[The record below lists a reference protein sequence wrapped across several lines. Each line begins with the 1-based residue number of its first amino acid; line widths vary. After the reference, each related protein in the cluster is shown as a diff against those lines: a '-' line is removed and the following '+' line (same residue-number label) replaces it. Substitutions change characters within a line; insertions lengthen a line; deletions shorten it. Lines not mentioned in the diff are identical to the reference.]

1 MIVRT
6 YGRRKGTI
14 SGTCS
19 GSSLN
24 DDVSEPFRESLSQ
37 DSDPLCGFAFSSQ
50 DSSSQHWSLF
60 DSEIDDLCGGR
71 RESKRARR
79 AADGIPATSTLME
92 AQEFGEMMEHVDE
105 VNFALDG
112 LRKGQPLR
120 IRRASLVSLLSI
132 CATTHQRRLLRTQG
146 CLSFVQNFKF
156 GPAGVLGMAKTIVD
170 AILVLSLDDSPS
182 NLAAATLFYIL
193 TSDGQDDH
201 LLESPGCIQFLIK
214 LLRPIVSTA
223 IKDKVPKFGSKL
235 LSLRQNDD
243 MLKNTT
249 GRLDSSSVEVFSRVQ
264 EILVNCKE
272 LKACQNDSRVERP
285 ELCPKWLALLTM
297 EKACLSAISLDE
309 TSGAVRKAGGNFKE
323 RLREHGGLDAVFEVT
338 MNCHS
343 DLQNWMK
350 DSSLSTKDSRNDKR
364 MKSLTLLLKC
374 LKIMENAT
382 FLSNDNQTHLLGMK
396 GKLSPQGPSISFT
409 ELIITVIKILSDLC
423 LRRSASAASNDN
435 KHYDPFSM
443 FSHDS
448 ELDQLR
454 DHKENETLSISS
466 TRKYHGAERA
476 SSVKS
481 SNASQISRIL
491 TCNRL
496 ESSLSL
502 SETPSTSTTDT
513 YSLKMRVSSSTSS
526 GSCSGAS
533 KSSFCKTSMI
543 QNSSRKNVRFMEG
556 TPVVILDD
564 SQDPFAFD
572 EDDIA
577 PSKWDLLSGK
587 QKISRSKKHE
597 VAKRVFE
604 NECQSHT
611 NVAQR
616 ELSNGDINF
625 SSSDVGDEKDA
636 SLLTDCLL
644 TAVKVLMNL
653 TNDNPVGCQQIA
665 TYGGLETM
673 SMLIAGH
680 FPSFSSSLSFA
691 QIKENAA
698 GTTKDNQY
706 DRHLT
711 DYELDF
717 LVAILGLLVN
727 LVEKDGHNRSR
738 LAAASVL
745 LPSSVGLHQGVRKDV
760 IQLLC
765 SIFLANLG
773 ESEGAGEDKHMQ
785 LNDEAA
791 VLQGE
796 KEAEKMIVEA
806 YSALLLA
813 FLSTESKSIR
823 AAIADNLPD
832 QNLASLVPVLD
843 RFVEF
848 HLSLNMISPETH
860 KAVSENSVKG
870 EGENSVQPQLNLGFV
885 VIPEEMGLRYT
896 ESDQLLFSAHRLVN
910 LV

>member
-6 YGRRKGTI
+6 YGRRKGTL
-14 SGTCS
+14 SGTYS
-19 GSSLN
+19 GSSSLN
-24 DDVSEPFRESLSQ
+24 DDVSEPFRDSLSQ
-37 DSDPLCGFAFSSQ
+37 EIDDPLCGFAFSSQ
-50 DSSSQHWSLF
+50 DSSSQHWSFF
-60 DSEIDDLCGGR
+60 DSEIGDFGNGTGAGGA
-71 RESKRARR
+71 RESKRAKR
-79 AADGIPATSTLME
+79 APAEGIPATSTLME

-120 IRRASLVSLLSI
+120 IRRASLVSLLTI

-146 CLSFVQNFKF
+146 
-156 GPAGVLGMAKTIVD
+156 MAKTIID
-170 AILVLSLDDSPS
+170 AVLGLTLDDSPS
-182 NLAAATLFYIL
+182 NLAAATLFYVL

-201 LLESPGCIQFLIK
+201 LLESPGSVQFLMK
-214 LLRPIVSTA
+214 LLKPIVSTA
-223 IKDKVPKFGSKL
+223 IKDKAPKFGYKL

-243 MLKNTT
+243 ILKNTTMT

-272 LKACQNDSRVERP
+272 LKTCQNDSWGERP

-323 RLREHGGLDAVFEVT
+323 KLREHGGLDAVFEVT
-338 MNCHS
+338 MTCHS
-343 DLQNWMK
+343 DLENWMK

-364 MKSLTLLLKC
+364 IKSLTLLLKC

-382 FLSNDNQTHLLGMK
+382 FLSNENQTHLLGMK
-396 GKLSPQGPSISFT
+396 RKLSPQGPPTSFT
-409 ELIITVIKILSDLC
+409 ELIITVIKILSGNNDHSKNLC

-435 KHYDPFSM
+435 KTYDPFSM
-443 FSHDS
+443 TSHDS

-454 DHKENETLSISS
+454 DYKENETLSISS
-466 TRKYHGAERA
+466 TRKYHSVERA

-491 TCNRL
+491 TCNWL
-496 ESSLSL
+496 ESSLSIA
-502 SETPSTSTTDT
+502 ETPSTSTTDS
-513 YSLKMRVSSSTSS
+513 YSLKMRVNSSTS

-533 KSSFCKTSMI
+533 KSSYCKTSRI
-543 QNSSRKNVRFMEG
+543 QNSSGKNVRFMED

-572 EDDIA
+572 EDDFA

-587 QKISRSKKHE
+587 PKKSHSKKHV
-597 VAKRVFE
+597 VANREFE

-611 NVAQR
+611 NVSQQ
-616 ELSNGDINF
+616 ELSNGDINC
-625 SSSDVGDEKDA
+625 SSSDVGDEKDS
-636 SLLTDCLL
+636 SLLADCLL
-644 TAVKVLMNL
+644 AAVKVLMNL
-653 TNDNPVGCQQIA
+653 TNDNPVGCRQIA
-665 TYGGLETM
+665 NYGGLETM

-680 FPSFSSSLSFA
+680 FPSFSSSSSSFA
-691 QIKENAA
+691 QIKENGE
-698 GTTKDNQY
+698 GTTKDNQS

-711 DYELDF
+711 DHELDF

-738 LAAASVL
+738 LAAASVH
-745 LPSSVGLHQGVRKDV
+745 LPSSVSLHQEVRKDV

-773 ESEGAGEDKHMQ
+773 ESEGAGEDKQLQ

-860 KAVSENSVKG
+860 KAVSE
-870 EGENSVQPQLNLGFV
+870 
-885 VIPEEMGLRYT
+885 VI
-896 ESDQLLFSAHRLVN
+896 ESCRIR
-910 LV
+910 

>member
-6 YGRRKGTI
+6 YGRRKGTL
-14 SGTCS
+14 SGTYS
-19 GSSLN
+19 GSSSLN
-24 DDVSEPFRESLSQ
+24 DDVSEPFRDSLSQ
-37 DSDPLCGFAFSSQ
+37 EIDDPLCGFAFSSQ
-50 DSSSQHWSLF
+50 DSSSQHWSFF
-60 DSEIDDLCGGR
+60 DSEIGDFGNGTGAGGA
-71 RESKRARR
+71 RESKRAKR
-79 AADGIPATSTLME
+79 APAEGIPATSTLME

-120 IRRASLVSLLSI
+120 IRRASLVSLLTI

-146 CLSFVQNFKF
+146 
-156 GPAGVLGMAKTIVD
+156 MAKTIID
-170 AILVLSLDDSPS
+170 AVLGLTLDDSPS
-182 NLAAATLFYIL
+182 NLAAATLFYVL

-201 LLESPGCIQFLIK
+201 LLESPGSVQFLMK
-214 LLRPIVSTA
+214 LLKPIVSTA
-223 IKDKVPKFGSKL
+223 IKDKAPKFGYKL

-243 MLKNTT
+243 ILKNTTMT

-272 LKACQNDSRVERP
+272 LKTCQNDSWGERP

-323 RLREHGGLDAVFEVT
+323 KLREHGGLDAVFEVT
-338 MNCHS
+338 MTCHS
-343 DLQNWMK
+343 DLENWMK
-350 DSSLSTKDSRNDKR
+350 DSSLSIKDSRNDKR
-364 MKSLTLLLKC
+364 IKSLTLLLKC

-382 FLSNDNQTHLLGMK
+382 FLSNENQTHLLGMK
-396 GKLSPQGPSISFT
+396 RKLSPQGPPTSFT

-435 KHYDPFSM
+435 KTYDPFSM
-443 FSHDS
+443 TSHDS

-454 DHKENETLSISS
+454 DYKENETLSISS
-466 TRKYHGAERA
+466 TRKYHSVERA

-491 TCNRL
+491 TCNWL
-496 ESSLSL
+496 ESSLSIA
-502 SETPSTSTTDT
+502 ETPSTSTTDS
-513 YSLKMRVSSSTSS
+513 YSLKMRVNSSTS

-533 KSSFCKTSMI
+533 KSSYCKTTRI
-543 QNSSRKNVRFMEG
+543 QNSSGKNVRFMED

-572 EDDIA
+572 EDDFA

-587 QKISRSKKHE
+587 PKKSHSKKHV
-597 VAKRVFE
+597 VANREFE

-611 NVAQR
+611 NVSQQ
-616 ELSNGDINF
+616 ELSNGDINC
-625 SSSDVGDEKDA
+625 SSSDVGDEKDS
-636 SLLTDCLL
+636 SLLADCLL
-644 TAVKVLMNL
+644 AAVKVLMNL
-653 TNDNPVGCQQIA
+653 TNDNPVGCRQIA
-665 TYGGLETM
+665 NYGGLETM

-680 FPSFSSSLSFA
+680 FPSFSSSSSSFA
-691 QIKENAA
+691 QIKENGE
-698 GTTKDNQY
+698 GTTKDNQS

-711 DYELDF
+711 DHELDF

-738 LAAASVL
+738 LAAASVH
-745 LPSSVGLHQGVRKDV
+745 LPSSVSLHQEVRKDV

-773 ESEGAGEDKHMQ
+773 ESEGAGEDKQLQ

-860 KAVSENSVKG
+860 KAVSE
-870 EGENSVQPQLNLGFV
+870 
-885 VIPEEMGLRYT
+885 VI
-896 ESDQLLFSAHRLVN
+896 ESCRIR
-910 LV
+910 

>member
-6 YGRRKGTI
+6 YGRRKGTL
-14 SGTCS
+14 SGTYS
-19 GSSLN
+19 GSSSLN
-24 DDVSEPFRESLSQ
+24 DDVSEPFRDSLSQ
-37 DSDPLCGFAFSSQ
+37 EIDDPLCGFAFSSQ
-50 DSSSQHWSLF
+50 DSSSQHWSFF
-60 DSEIDDLCGGR
+60 DSEIGDFGNGTGAGGA
-71 RESKRARR
+71 RESKRAKR
-79 AADGIPATSTLME
+79 APAEGIPATSTLME

-120 IRRASLVSLLSI
+120 IRRASLVSLLTI

-146 CLSFVQNFKF
+146 
-156 GPAGVLGMAKTIVD
+156 MAKTIID
-170 AILVLSLDDSPS
+170 AVLGLTLDDSPS
-182 NLAAATLFYIL
+182 NLAAATLFYVL

-201 LLESPGCIQFLIK
+201 LLESPGSVQFLMK
-214 LLRPIVSTA
+214 LLKPIVSTA
-223 IKDKVPKFGSKL
+223 IKDKAPKFGYKL

-243 MLKNTT
+243 ILKNTTMT

-272 LKACQNDSRVERP
+272 LKTCQNDSWGERP

-323 RLREHGGLDAVFEVT
+323 KLREHGGLDAVFEVT
-338 MNCHS
+338 MTCHS
-343 DLQNWMK
+343 DLENWMK
-350 DSSLSTKDSRNDKR
+350 DSSLSIKDSRNDKR
-364 MKSLTLLLKC
+364 IKSLTLLLKC

-382 FLSNDNQTHLLGMK
+382 FLSNENQTHLLGMK
-396 GKLSPQGPSISFT
+396 RKLSPQGPPTSFT

-435 KHYDPFSM
+435 KTYDPFSM
-443 FSHDS
+443 TSHDS

-454 DHKENETLSISS
+454 DYKENETLSISS
-466 TRKYHGAERA
+466 TRKYHSVERA

-491 TCNRL
+491 TCNWL
-496 ESSLSL
+496 ESSLSIA
-502 SETPSTSTTDT
+502 ETPSTSTTDS
-513 YSLKMRVSSSTSS
+513 YSLKMRVNSSTS

-533 KSSFCKTSMI
+533 KSSYCKTSRI
-543 QNSSRKNVRFMEG
+543 QNSSGKNVRFMED

-572 EDDIA
+572 EDDFA

-587 QKISRSKKHE
+587 PKKSHSKKHV
-597 VAKRVFE
+597 VANREFE

-611 NVAQR
+611 NVSQQ
-616 ELSNGDINF
+616 ELSNGDINC
-625 SSSDVGDEKDA
+625 SSSDVGDEKDS
-636 SLLTDCLL
+636 SLLADCLL
-644 TAVKVLMNL
+644 AAVKVLMNL
-653 TNDNPVGCQQIA
+653 TNDNPVGCRQIA
-665 TYGGLETM
+665 NYGGLETM

-680 FPSFSSSLSFA
+680 FPSFSSSLSSFA
-691 QIKENAA
+691 QIKENGE
-698 GTTKDNQY
+698 GTTKDNQS

-711 DYELDF
+711 DHELDF

-738 LAAASVL
+738 LAAASVH
-745 LPSSVGLHQGVRKDV
+745 LPSSVSLHQEVRKDV

-773 ESEGAGEDKHMQ
+773 ESEGAGEDKQLQ

-860 KAVSENSVKG
+860 KAVSE
-870 EGENSVQPQLNLGFV
+870 
-885 VIPEEMGLRYT
+885 VI
-896 ESDQLLFSAHRLVN
+896 ESCRIR
-910 LV
+910 

>member
-6 YGRRKGTI
+6 YGRRKGTL
-14 SGTCS
+14 SGTYS
-19 GSSLN
+19 GSSSLN
-24 DDVSEPFRESLSQ
+24 DDVSEPFRDSLSQ
-37 DSDPLCGFAFSSQ
+37 EIDDPLCGFAFSSQ
-50 DSSSQHWSLF
+50 DSSSQHWSFF
-60 DSEIDDLCGGR
+60 DSEIGDFGNGTGAGGA
-71 RESKRARR
+71 RESKRAKR
-79 AADGIPATSTLME
+79 APAEGIPATSTLME

-120 IRRASLVSLLSI
+120 IRRASLVSLLTI

-146 CLSFVQNFKF
+146 
-156 GPAGVLGMAKTIVD
+156 MAKTIID
-170 AILVLSLDDSPS
+170 AVLGLTLDDSPS
-182 NLAAATLFYIL
+182 NLAAATLFYVL

-201 LLESPGCIQFLIK
+201 LLESPGSVQFLMK
-214 LLRPIVSTA
+214 LLKPIVSTA
-223 IKDKVPKFGSKL
+223 IKDKAPKFGYKL

-243 MLKNTT
+243 ILKNMTMT

-272 LKACQNDSRVERP
+272 LKTCQNDCWGERP

-323 RLREHGGLDAVFEVT
+323 KLREHGGLDAVFEVT
-338 MNCHS
+338 MTCHS
-343 DLQNWMK
+343 DLENWMK
-350 DSSLSTKDSRNDKR
+350 DSSLSIKDSRNDKR
-364 MKSLTLLLKC
+364 IKSLTLLLKC

-382 FLSNDNQTHLLGMK
+382 FLSNENQTHLLGMK
-396 GKLSPQGPSISFT
+396 RKLSPQGPPTSFT

-435 KHYDPFSM
+435 KTYDPFSM
-443 FSHDS
+443 TSHAS
-448 ELDQLR
+448 ELDHLR
-454 DHKENETLSISS
+454 DYKENETLSISS
-466 TRKYHGAERA
+466 TRKYHSVERA

-491 TCNRL
+491 TCNWL
-496 ESSLSL
+496 ESSLSIA
-502 SETPSTSTTDT
+502 ETPSTSTTDS
-513 YSLKMRVSSSTSS
+513 YSLKMRVNSSTS

-533 KSSFCKTSMI
+533 KSSYCKTTRI
-543 QNSSRKNVRFMEG
+543 QNSSGKNVRFMED

-572 EDDIA
+572 EDDFA

-587 QKISRSKKHE
+587 PKKSHSKKHV
-597 VAKRVFE
+597 VANREFE

-611 NVAQR
+611 NVSQQ
-616 ELSNGDINF
+616 ELSNGDINC
-625 SSSDVGDEKDA
+625 SSSDVGDEKDS
-636 SLLTDCLL
+636 SLLADCLL
-644 TAVKVLMNL
+644 AAVKVLMNL
-653 TNDNPVGCQQIA
+653 TNDNPVGCRQIA
-665 TYGGLETM
+665 NYGGLETM

-680 FPSFSSSLSFA
+680 FPSFSSSSSSFA
-691 QIKENAA
+691 QIKENGE
-698 GTTKDNQY
+698 GTTKDNQS

-711 DYELDF
+711 DHELDF

-738 LAAASVL
+738 LAAASVH
-745 LPSSVGLHQGVRKDV
+745 LPSSVSLHQEVRKDV

-773 ESEGAGEDKHMQ
+773 ESEGAGEDKQLQ

-860 KAVSENSVKG
+860 KAVSE
-870 EGENSVQPQLNLGFV
+870 
-885 VIPEEMGLRYT
+885 VI
-896 ESDQLLFSAHRLVN
+896 ESCRIR
-910 LV
+910 

>member
-6 YGRRKGTI
+6 YGRRNRTI
-14 SGTCS
+14 SRTCS
-19 GSSLN
+19 ASSLN
-24 DDVSEPFRESLSQ
+24 DDVSEPFVRDSLSQ
-37 DSDPLCGFAFSSQ
+37 ESDPLCGFAFSSQ
-50 DSSSQHWSLF
+50 DSSSHWSLF
-60 DSEIDDLCGGR
+60 DSEPSAIDDLCGGG
-71 RESKRARR
+71 RESKRSRR
-79 AADGIPATSTLME
+79 TAEKKAANGRLSIPATSTLME

-120 IRRASLVSLLSI
+120 IRRTSLSSLLSI

-146 CLSFVQNFKF
+146 
-156 GPAGVLGMAKTIVD
+156 MARTIID
-170 AILVLSLDDSPS
+170 AILGLSLDDSAS

-201 LLESPGCIQFLIK
+201 LLESPGSVQFLIK
-214 LLRPIVSTA
+214 LLKPIVSTA
-223 IKDKVPKFGSKL
+223 TKDKAPKFGSKL
-235 LSLRQNDD
+235 LSLRQSDS
-243 MLKNTT
+243 MQKNTT
-249 GRLDSSSVEVFSRVQ
+249 GRLDSSSVAVFSRVQ

-272 LKACQNDSRVERP
+272 LKTCQNDGGVERP

-309 TSGAVRKAGGNFKE
+309 TTGAVRKAGGNFKE
-323 RLREHGGLDAVFEVT
+323 KLREYGGLDAVFEVT
-338 MNCHS
+338 LNCHS
-343 DLQNWMK
+343 DL
-350 DSSLSTKDSRNDKR
+350 
-364 MKSLTLLLKC
+364 
-374 LKIMENAT
+374 E
-382 FLSNDNQTHLLGMK
+382 THLLGMK
-396 GKLSPQGPSISFT
+396 GKLSPQATPFSFT

-423 LRRSASAASNDN
+423 LRRSASVASNDN
-435 KHYDPFSM
+435 KPYDSFSM
-443 FSHDS
+443 ISHDS

-454 DHKENETLSISS
+454 NYKESETLSVSS
-466 TRKYHGAERA
+466 SRKYCGAERA
-476 SSVKS
+476 SSIKS
-481 SNASQISRIL
+481 SKASQTSRL
-491 TCNRL
+491 LSCSQL
-496 ESSLSL
+496 ENSLSI
-502 SETPSTSTTDT
+502 SETPSTSTTDAF
-513 YSLKMRVSSSTSS
+513 SLKMRVSSSTS
-526 GSCSGAS
+526 GSCGAS
-533 KSSFCKTSMI
+533 KSAYCKTSMI

-556 TPVVILDD
+556 TPLVTLDD

-587 QKISRSKKHE
+587 QKKSCAKKHE
-597 VAKRVFE
+597 VEIREFE
-604 NECQSHT
+604 NECQSQT
-611 NVAQR
+611 NVSQQ

-625 SSSDVGDEKDA
+625 SSSDVGNEEDS

-680 FPSFSSSLSFA
+680 FPSFSSSLPFT
-691 QIKENAA
+691 QIDENASR
-698 GTTKDNQY
+698 TEKDCQY

-711 DYELDF
+711 DHELDF

-727 LVEKDGHNRSR
+727 LVEKDGRNRSR

-745 LPSSVGLHQGVRKDV
+745 LPSSDGFVQEVRRDV

-765 SIFLANLG
+765 SIFLANQG
-773 ESEGAGEDKHMQ
+773 ESEGAGEDKHSL

-823 AAIADNLPD
+823 TAIADNLPD
-832 QNLASLVPVLD
+832 HNLASLVPVLE

-860 KAVSENSVKG
+860 KAVSE
-870 EGENSVQPQLNLGFV
+870 
-885 VIPEEMGLRYT
+885 VI
-896 ESDQLLFSAHRLVN
+896 ESCRIR
-910 LV
+910 

>member
-6 YGRRKGTI
+6 YGRRKGTL
-14 SGTCS
+14 SGTYS
-19 GSSLN
+19 GSSSLN
-24 DDVSEPFRESLSQ
+24 DDVSEPFRDSLSQ
-37 DSDPLCGFAFSSQ
+37 EIDDPLCGFAFSSQ
-50 DSSSQHWSLF
+50 DSSSQHWSFF
-60 DSEIDDLCGGR
+60 DSEIGDFGNGTGAGGA
-71 RESKRARR
+71 RESKRAKR
-79 AADGIPATSTLME
+79 APAEGIPATSTLME

-120 IRRASLVSLLSI
+120 IRRASLVSLLTI

-146 CLSFVQNFKF
+146 
-156 GPAGVLGMAKTIVD
+156 MAKTIID
-170 AILVLSLDDSPS
+170 AVLGLTLDDSPS
-182 NLAAATLFYIL
+182 NLAAATLFYVL

-201 LLESPGCIQFLIK
+201 LLESPGSVQFLMK
-214 LLRPIVSTA
+214 LLKPIVSTA
-223 IKDKVPKFGSKL
+223 IKDKAPKFGYKL

-243 MLKNTT
+243 ILKNTTMT

-272 LKACQNDSRVERP
+272 LKTCQNDSWGERP

-323 RLREHGGLDAVFEVT
+323 KLREHGGLDAVFEVT
-338 MNCHS
+338 MTCHS
-343 DLQNWMK
+343 DLENWMK
-350 DSSLSTKDSRNDKR
+350 DSSLSIKDSRNDKR
-364 MKSLTLLLKC
+364 IKSLTLLLKC

-382 FLSNDNQTHLLGMK
+382 FLSNENQTHLLGMK
-396 GKLSPQGPSISFT
+396 RKLSPQGPPTSFT

-435 KHYDPFSM
+435 KTYDPFSM
-443 FSHDS
+443 TSHAS

-454 DHKENETLSISS
+454 DYKENETLSISS
-466 TRKYHGAERA
+466 TRKYHSVERA

-491 TCNRL
+491 TCNWL
-496 ESSLSL
+496 ESSLSIA
-502 SETPSTSTTDT
+502 ETPSTSTTDS
-513 YSLKMRVSSSTSS
+513 YSLKMRVNSSTS

-533 KSSFCKTSMI
+533 KSSYCKTSRI
-543 QNSSRKNVRFMEG
+543 QNSSGKNVRFMED

-572 EDDIA
+572 EDDFA

-587 QKISRSKKHE
+587 PKKSHSKKHV
-597 VAKRVFE
+597 VANREFE

-611 NVAQR
+611 NVSQQ
-616 ELSNGDINF
+616 ELSNGDINC
-625 SSSDVGDEKDA
+625 SSSDVGDEKDS
-636 SLLTDCLL
+636 SLLADCLL
-644 TAVKVLMNL
+644 AAVKVLMNL
-653 TNDNPVGCQQIA
+653 TNDNPVGCRQIA
-665 TYGGLETM
+665 NYGGLETM

-680 FPSFSSSLSFA
+680 FPSFSSSSSSFA
-691 QIKENAA
+691 QIKENGE
-698 GTTKDNQY
+698 GTTKDNQS

-711 DYELDF
+711 DHELDF

-738 LAAASVL
+738 LAAASVH
-745 LPSSVGLHQGVRKDV
+745 LPSSVSLHQEVRKDV

-773 ESEGAGEDKHMQ
+773 ESEGAGEDKQLQ

-860 KAVSENSVKG
+860 KAVSE
-870 EGENSVQPQLNLGFV
+870 
-885 VIPEEMGLRYT
+885 VI
-896 ESDQLLFSAHRLVN
+896 ESCRIR
-910 LV
+910 

>member
-6 YGRRKGTI
+6 YGRRKGTL
-14 SGTCS
+14 SGTYS
-19 GSSLN
+19 GSSSLN
-24 DDVSEPFRESLSQ
+24 DDVSEPFRDSLSQ
-37 DSDPLCGFAFSSQ
+37 EIDDPLCGFAFSSQ
-50 DSSSQHWSLF
+50 DSSSQHWSFF
-60 DSEIDDLCGGR
+60 DSEIGDFGNGTGAGGA
-71 RESKRARR
+71 RESKRAKR
-79 AADGIPATSTLME
+79 APAEGIPATSTLME

-120 IRRASLVSLLSI
+120 IRRASLVSLLTI

-146 CLSFVQNFKF
+146 
-156 GPAGVLGMAKTIVD
+156 MAKTIID
-170 AILVLSLDDSPS
+170 AVLGLTLDDSPS
-182 NLAAATLFYIL
+182 NLAAATLFYVL

-201 LLESPGCIQFLIK
+201 LLESPGSVQFLMK
-214 LLRPIVSTA
+214 LLKPIVSTA
-223 IKDKVPKFGSKL
+223 IKDKAPKFGYKL

-243 MLKNTT
+243 ILKNTTMT

-272 LKACQNDSRVERP
+272 LKTCQNDSWGERP

-323 RLREHGGLDAVFEVT
+323 KLREHGGLDAVFEVT
-338 MNCHS
+338 MTCHS
-343 DLQNWMK
+343 DLENWMK

-364 MKSLTLLLKC
+364 IKSLTLLLKC

-382 FLSNDNQTHLLGMK
+382 FLSNENQTHLLGMK
-396 GKLSPQGPSISFT
+396 RKLSPQGPPTSFT

-435 KHYDPFSM
+435 KTYDPFSM
-443 FSHDS
+443 TSHDS

-454 DHKENETLSISS
+454 DYKENETLSISS
-466 TRKYHGAERA
+466 TRKYHSVERA

-491 TCNRL
+491 TCNWL
-496 ESSLSL
+496 ESSLSIA
-502 SETPSTSTTDT
+502 ETPSTSTTDS
-513 YSLKMRVSSSTSS
+513 YSLKMRVNSSTS

-533 KSSFCKTSMI
+533 KSSYCKTSRI
-543 QNSSRKNVRFMEG
+543 QNSSGKNVRFMED

-572 EDDIA
+572 EDDFA

-587 QKISRSKKHE
+587 PKKSHSKKHV
-597 VAKRVFE
+597 VANREFE

-611 NVAQR
+611 NVSQQ
-616 ELSNGDINF
+616 ELSNGDINC
-625 SSSDVGDEKDA
+625 SSSDVGDEKDS
-636 SLLTDCLL
+636 SLLADCLL
-644 TAVKVLMNL
+644 AAVKVLMNL
-653 TNDNPVGCQQIA
+653 TNDNPVGCRQIA
-665 TYGGLETM
+665 NYGGLETM

-680 FPSFSSSLSFA
+680 FPSFSSSSSSFA
-691 QIKENAA
+691 QIKENGE
-698 GTTKDNQY
+698 GTTKDNQS

-711 DYELDF
+711 DHELDF

-738 LAAASVL
+738 LAAASVH
-745 LPSSVGLHQGVRKDV
+745 LPSSVSLHQEVRKDV

-773 ESEGAGEDKHMQ
+773 ESEGAGEDKQLQ

-860 KAVSENSVKG
+860 KAVSE
-870 EGENSVQPQLNLGFV
+870 
-885 VIPEEMGLRYT
+885 VI
-896 ESDQLLFSAHRLVN
+896 ESCRIR
-910 LV
+910 